1 VAIVL
6 VVALPASGASI
17 EFPWHHDHDGHG
29 GHGGPPP
36 PPPAPVSNLTVSIPT
51 DLVYSVPVSLPL
63 SPTYSEGLQNYAAL
77 AVFRH
82 KSVIVVS
89 IDQGS
94 SWRRCDASSEGDT
107 VVSLLRSSLAAL
119 HADIWVT
126 TTHSDDSSTVTLT
139 S

>member
-1 VAIVL
+1 MSGVGGSSLLAPLLIL
-6 VVALPASGASI
+6 IFGFKALT
-17 EFPWHHDHDGHG
+17 
-29 GHGGPPP
+29 
-36 PPPAPVSNLTVSIPT
+36 TVGT